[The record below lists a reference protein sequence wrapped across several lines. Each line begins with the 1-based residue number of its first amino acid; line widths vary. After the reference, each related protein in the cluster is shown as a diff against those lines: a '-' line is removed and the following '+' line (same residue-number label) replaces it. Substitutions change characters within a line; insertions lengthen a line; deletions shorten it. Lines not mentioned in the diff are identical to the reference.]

1 MKKSELY
8 KHIQLA
14 VIRDTELLDE
24 VKLEMIR
31 ELQHE
36 EDMAEYRE
44 KKAAEE
50 NKEDGTV

>member
-14 VIRDTELLDE
+14 VIRDTELYDE

-36 EDMAEYRE
+36 EYVARLLEEGEETRNAENRE
-44 KKAAEE
+44 
-50 NKEDGTV
+50 

>member
-14 VIRDTELLDE
+14 VIRDTELYDE
-24 VKLEMIR
+24 VKLEMIK

-36 EDMAEYRE
+36 EDMAKYRE
-44 KKAAEE
+44 DREEKENAENRE
-50 NKEDGTV
+50 